1 MKKDN
6 KIAKEGNLELSETAK
21 EHKAKAPKQVRFAV
35 IICSSSRFETVK
47 LMKHMDDPSG
57 DLIVELL
64 ENAGH
69 KVVFRTVVPDDRVLI
84 GQSVG
89 NALGMKDVDA
99 VITCGGTGVSLS
111 DVTIETVR
119 PLLRKTLP
127 GFGELFRRLSYD
139 EIGSAAL
146 LSRALAGVADKGKA
160 IFCVPGSPQAVQL
173 CLERL
178 ILPEV
183 GHILKHAR
191 EK

>member
-1 MKKDN
+1 M
-6 KIAKEGNLELSETAK
+6 A
-21 EHKAKAPKQVRFAV
+21 
-35 IICSSSRFETVK
+35 K
-47 LMKHMDDPSG
+47 LMKQVDDSSG
-57 DLIVELL
+57 DLIVDLL
-64 ENAGH
+64 EKAGH
-69 KVVFRTVVPDDRVLI
+69 RVVFRTVVPDDRVLI

-89 NALGMKDVDA
+89 NALGMNDVDA

-111 DVTIETVR
+111 DVTIETIR

-146 LSRALAGVADKGKA
+146 LSRALAGVADKGKV
-160 IFCVPGSPQAVQL
+160 IFCVPGSPQAVRL

-183 GHILKHAR
+183 GHILKHAHER
-191 EK
+191 